1 MANKQ
6 YRLTEAEWLLVQE
19 IREMNFDTFLDII
32 VALRNESREL
42 EKRVEIVREAQRPG
56 WEEEYLA
63 MKERVRLISQFE
75 RDFRKAR
82 PVE

>member
-42 EKRVEIVREAQRPG
+42 EKKVEFVQEAKQTG
-56 WEEEYLA
+56 WEEESEA
-63 MKERVRLISQFE
+63 IKERIRLLNQFE

-82 PVE
+82 PIV